1 MDVEQ
6 RLTRLEQLLGVDVS
20 TDVAKIESR
29 LTHAESRM
37 FKKNNDVFSWS
48 MLDNQLKECHD
59 LEQELIH
66 FDSADGLLLSSSST
80 TATTTT
86 TTTTSKLDKPLLYK
100 RMELLAQ
107 KETLEQNLKQIL
119 RMKEYLLLDH
129 PLNKQQQSKQT
140 NIPSQVVT
148 EAPILTK
155 YYHQINDPSMETRIK
170 DAQTK
175 VQKILL
181 ESTNIASRI
190 DTIVDQHYQIIH
202 EINEKIETRLST
214 TVKN

>member
-6 RLTRLEQLLGVDVS
+6 RLTRLEQLLGVEVH

-37 FKKNNDVFSWS
+37 SQKNNNNNNVVSFS
-48 MLDNQLKECHD
+48 MLDHQLKECNE
-59 LEQELIH
+59 LEKELIQ
-66 FDSADGLLLSSSST
+66 FDSTDGLLLSSSSST
-80 TATTTT
+80 TAAGSGTN
-86 TTTTSKLDKPLLYK
+86 KLDKPLLYK
-100 RMELLAQ
+100 RMEVLAQ
-107 KETLEQNLKQIL
+107 KETLERNLKQIL

-129 PLNKQQQSKQT
+129 PLNKQPQKQQK

-155 YYHQINDPSMETRIK
+155 YYHQINDPSMETRIN

-175 VQKILL
+175 IQTILL
-181 ESTNIASRI
+181 ESTHIASRI

-202 EINEKIETRLST
+202 KINEKIETRLAT
-214 TVKN
+214 TA